1 MKHVTGSGGLFFQA
15 KEPEKLCGWYRKDL
29 GIEIDERAATFR
41 WQRLDDPQ
49 KERYTVWSLFS
60 GDTNYFA
67 SSAKPFM
74 INFQVENLEQ
84 LLAELK
90 KEDVDVDPRVEA
102 NDYGKFDWVIHPKG
116 NCIDLWEPPS
126 EQ

>member
-1 MKHVTGSGGLFFQA
+1 MKHVTGSGGLFFKA

-90 KEDVDVDPRVEA
+90 KEDDVDPRVEA
-102 NDYGKFDWVIHPKG
+102 NDYGKFDWVIHPEG

>member
-1 MKHVTGSGGLFFQA
+1 M
-15 KEPEKLCGWYRKDL
+15 
-29 GIEIDERAATFR
+29 ATTR
-41 WQRLDDPQ
+41 RSA

-102 NDYGKFDWVIHPKG
+102 NDYGEFDWVIHPEG